1 MSRYEEINYKVEIF
15 VKSCLDNSM
24 RPIWSGVLS
33 FGLINI
39 PIKVYSGTAGT
50 NIEFNLLHKK
60 DYSPI
65 RYAKVCRKDGKEL
78 TQDDIVKGY
87 EYKDGDYIVLT
98 NEDLKLVNLARS
110 EAIDVLGFVK
120 EEEIDPIYFEKPYYL
135 EPDKGANK
143 AYLVLREALKKS
155 KKVGIAKFVIHSRE
169 HLGIVKPHEDII
181 VLEQMRYENQLAEWE
196 KLKVPRTEDFRT
208 KELTMATSFID
219 HLTEHF
225 DPEDYEDTFH
235 EKLMKLIKQKLKG
248 HKTQVVKVE
257 EALPTKS
264 VDLMMM
270 LKESLEKAKQNPQAF
285 SNQN

>member
-1 MSRYEEINYKVEIF
+1 MH
-15 VKSCLDNSM
+15 
-24 RPIWSGVLS
+24 PIWSGVLS

-87 EYKDGDYIVLT
+87 EYRDGDFVVLT
-98 NEDLKLVNLARS
+98 NEDLKTVNLDRS
-110 EAIDVLGFVK
+110 QAIDVLDFVK
-120 EEEIDPIYFEKPYYL
+120 EEEIDTIYFEKPYYL
-135 EPDKGANK
+135 EPDKGAGK
-143 AYLVLREALKKS
+143 AYAILREALKKS
-155 KKVGIAKFVIHSRE
+155 KKVGVAKFVIHSRE
-169 HLGIVKPHEDII
+169 HLGIIKPHEKII
-181 VLEQMRYENQLAEWE
+181 VLEQIRYDDQLAAWE
-196 KLKVPRTEDFRT
+196 KLNIPKIENPRA
-208 KELTMATSFID
+208 KELSMATSFID

-225 DPEDYEDTFH
+225 DPEEYKDTFH

-248 HKTQVVKVE
+248 HKIQIAKIDDVT
-257 EALPTKS
+257 PTKS
-264 VDLMMM
+264 TDLMLM

-285 SNQN
+285 SN

>member
-1 MSRYEEINYKVEIF
+1 
-15 VKSCLDNSM
+15 M

-65 RYAKVCRKDGKEL
+65 RYAKVCRKEGKEL

-87 EYKDGDYIVLT
+87 EYQDGDFVVLT
-98 NEDLKLVNLARS
+98 NEDLKSVNLDRS
-110 EAIDVLGFVK
+110 QAIDVLDFVK

-135 EPDKGANK
+135 EPDKGAAK
-143 AYLVLREALKKS
+143 AYAILREALKKS
-155 KKVGIAKFVIHSRE
+155 KKVGVAKFVIHSRE
-169 HLGIVKPHEDII
+169 HLGIIKPHEKII
-181 VLEQMRYENQLAEWE
+181 VLEQIRYEDQLAAWE
-196 KLKVPRTEDFRT
+196 KLTIPKTESPRA
-208 KELTMATSFID
+208 KELNMATSFID

-248 HKTQVVKVE
+248 HKIQVAKVD
-257 EALPTKS
+257 EATPTKS
-264 VDLMMM
+264 ADLMLM
-270 LKESLEKAKQNPQAF
+270 LKESLERAKQNPQAF
-285 SNQN
+285 SSQN

>member
-1 MSRYEEINYKVEIF
+1 
-15 VKSCLDNSM
+15 M

-78 TQDDIVKGY
+78 TQDEIVKGY
-87 EYKDGDYIVLT
+87 EYKDGDYVVLT
-98 NEDLKLVNLARS
+98 NEDIKSVNLERS
-110 EAIDVLGFVK
+110 QAIDVLGFVK
-120 EEEIDPIYFEKPYYL
+120 ETEIDPIYFEKPYYL
-135 EPDKGANK
+135 EPDKGAGK
-143 AYLVLREALKKS
+143 AYNVLREALKKS
-155 KKVGIAKFVIHSRE
+155 KKVGVAKFVIHSRE
-169 HLGIVKPHEDII
+169 HLGIIKPHEKII
-181 VLEQMRYENQLAEWE
+181 VLEQMRYEDQLAAWE
-196 KLKVPRTEDFRT
+196 KLNIPATENPRA

-225 DPEDYEDTFH
+225 DPGEYQDKFH

-248 HKTQVVKVE
+248 HTIKIDKPE
-257 EALPTKS
+257 EATPTKS
-264 VDLMMM
+264 ADLMMM
-270 LKESLEKAKQNPQAF
+270 LKESLEKAKQNPQVF
-285 SNQN
+285 SSQN